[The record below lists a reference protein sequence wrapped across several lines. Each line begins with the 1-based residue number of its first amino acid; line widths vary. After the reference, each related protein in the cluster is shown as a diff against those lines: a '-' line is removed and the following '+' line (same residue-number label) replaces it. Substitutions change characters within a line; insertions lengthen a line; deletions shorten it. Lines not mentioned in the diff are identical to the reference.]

1 MSKNLKVLSVSLAFC
16 GLFSAQAFAQD
27 CNPQVYNTEA
37 LCLTQNTPPNTMNC
51 QWNMYREKH
60 TCMVWDWENCT
71 DVEKCTGSG
80 CTVSPQSSPA
90 NLIGTAA
97 CVPYTGSTFEA
108 GSKEKK

>member
-27 CNPQVYNTEA
+27 CNPLVNNTEA
-37 LCLTQNTPPNTMNC
+37 LCLGQNTPSNMQC

-60 TCMVWDWENCT
+60 TCMVWGECTDYENCT
-71 DVEKCTGSG
+71 GPG
-80 CTVSPQSSPA
+80 CTESPPSSPA

-97 CVPYTGSTFEA
+97 CVPYTGPMFEA
-108 GSKEKK
+108 EPKEKK